1 MNKPIIKNDQINTAT
16 IIYASLTMVFLGL
29 LVSWG
34 VEQIMKELFQLA

>member
-1 MNKPIIKNDQINTAT
+1 MNKHITKNDQINTST

-34 VEQIMKELFQLA
+34 VEHIMKELFQLA